1 MINPSKIDPE
11 LDTTSK
17 STKNRFL
24 LMDFWEF
31 AIVSTLMAVFF
42 PWSLLYCVFFHGIED
57 TKCLVMA
64 LAHDWLKT
72 ILAILSVLI
81 PLAILI
87 VFAFIFLLSKK

>member
-1 MINPSKIDPE
+1 MINPSKTDPE
-11 LDTTSK
+11 IDTTSK

-57 TKCLVMA
+57 TKYLVMA

-87 VFAFIFLLSKK
+87 AFAFIFLLSKK